1 MKLTILIFSTTT
13 QWHTIVAGTHV
24 VVVSCFPIFPLL
36 LFSAVL
42 FHTTTTTIITMIT
55 TTTKKRRR
63 EAVIYYYQSYV
74 FRAAHRP
81 QLWFYESPSK
91 YLERLNHPLTS
102 IMEVGAIVQVQ
113 SRTWP
118 GINKPGGAGRVVRLN
133 EDGSVNVKYILGG
146 TEKNVASK
154 YVKYKVLKT
163 TPRKRKSREHFSKS
177 SNIKSKR
184 QITFS
189 KENVLN
195 SRDVMIKS
203 NSYTAVD
210 YSCWI

>member
-1 MKLTILIFSTTT
+1 
-13 QWHTIVAGTHV
+13 
-24 VVVSCFPIFPLL
+24 
-36 LFSAVL
+36 
-42 FHTTTTTIITMIT
+42 MIT

-118 GINKPGGAGRVVRLN
+118 GINKPGGAGRVVRVN

-154 YVKYKVLKT
+154 YVQYKVLKT
-163 TPRKRKSREHFSKS
+163 TPRKRKSRDHFSKS

-195 SRDVMIKS
+195 SRDVMVKS
-203 NSYTAVD
+203 NTDGAARPSKTFVAKKRTNTHKQ
-210 YSCWI
+210 